1 MTKMATKFTVKESSP
16 LIDFLLLKLHGKSRT
31 GVKSI
36 LARGIVSV
44 DGAIVTQAKH
54 SLLPGQV
61 VTIGDA
67 APEKPVTLRGV
78 KIVFEDDSV
87 IVIDKAAGLL
97 SVATDTGHERSAH
110 SIVSEHVKR
119 KTPKAKVLV
128 VHRLDRDT
136 SGLMMFVKDR
146 ELQRQLRQN
155 WQQSIETRRYIV
167 LVEGKVA
174 KERGTITSWLK
185 GTDSLR
191 TYSSKTPND
200 GQKAISHFQ
209 VLQRSDEYTLLS
221 VELETGR
228 KNQIR
233 VHMQDIG
240 HPVVGDEKYGAQS
253 DPIDRLGLH
262 AAELTFEHP
271 RTGKLLVLK
280 SEPPKEFLKIF
291 S

>member
-1 MTKMATKFTVKESSP
+1 MKFTVKEP
-16 LIDFLLLKLHGKSRT
+16 ATLLEFLLLKLHGKSRT

-44 DGAIVTQAKH
+44 NGAVTTHAKH
-54 SLLPGQV
+54 SLLPGQI
-61 VTIGDA
+61 VTIGDK
-67 APEKPVTLRGV
+67 APEEPVTLRGV
-78 KIVFEDDSV
+78 KIVYEDDSV
-87 IVIDKAAGLL
+87 IVIDKAPGLL
-97 SVATDTGHERSAH
+97 SVATDTGSERSAH
-110 SIVSEHVKR
+110 SIVSDYVKR

-155 WQQSIETRRYIV
+155 WQESIETRRYIV
-167 LVEGKVA
+167 VVEGTVA
-174 KERGTITSWLK
+174 KDSGTITSWLK

-200 GQKAISHFQ
+200 GQKAVTHFK
-209 VLQRSDEYTLLS
+209 VLKRSADYSLLS

-240 HPVVGDEKYGAQS
+240 HPVVGDEKYGSQS
-253 DPIDRLGLH
+253 DPIGRLGLH
-262 AAELTFEHP
+262 AAELAFEHP
-271 RTGKLLVLK
+271 RTGKPLVFR
-280 SEPPKEFLKIF
+280 SEAPKEFLKIF

>member
-1 MTKMATKFTVKESSP
+1 M
-16 LIDFLLLKLHGKSRT
+16 
-31 GVKSI
+31 
-36 LARGIVSV
+36 
-44 DGAIVTQAKH
+44 
-54 SLLPGQV
+54 
-61 VTIGDA
+61 
-67 APEKPVTLRGV
+67 
-78 KIVFEDDSV
+78 
-87 IVIDKAAGLL
+87 
-97 SVATDTGHERSAH
+97 
-110 SIVSEHVKR
+110 
-119 KTPKAKVLV
+119 
-128 VHRLDRDT
+128 
-136 SGLMMFVKDR
+136 
-146 ELQRQLRQN
+146 
-155 WQQSIETRRYIV
+155 

-174 KERGTITSWLK
+174 KESGTITSWLK